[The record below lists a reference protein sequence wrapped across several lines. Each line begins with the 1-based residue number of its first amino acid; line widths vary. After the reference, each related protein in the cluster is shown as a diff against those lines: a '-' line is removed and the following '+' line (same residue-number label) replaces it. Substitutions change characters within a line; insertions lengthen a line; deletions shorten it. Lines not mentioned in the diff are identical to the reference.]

1 MPLINKDGSKT
12 FFSYPFNETLVYA
25 NVALFR
31 LPFGQRYLTA
41 FDKNHLVT
49 ISPIKRERQNS
60 CRVALKGG
68 ETYVI
73 IPSCEIAGTTGE
85 VFISIYFN

>member
-1 MPLINKDGSKT
+1 MPIINPDGTKT
-12 FFSYPFNETLVYA
+12 YYTYPFNETLVYA

-41 FDKNHLVT
+41 FDKDKLVT
-49 ISPIKRERQNS
+49 LSPIKRERENS
-60 CRVALKGG
+60 CRVALLGG

-73 IPSCEIAGTTGE
+73 VPSTEIAGTTG
-85 VFISIYFN
+85 